1 MKKYVKMRNSG
12 WLMLK
17 LLIQLMQ
24 RAVKINDTAL
34 YSFTIFKVTSIFFM
48 TNHHNYARQMSFYFL
63 DLTNLG
69 KSCFFFSIWVFFHE
83 NARLTGQQG
92 NGEAIFSTRLYHFR
106 NFTDTQM
113 LARKLLQRAH
123 VCTQLAAGIEPGT
136 FGFQAQVAKH

>member
-48 TNHHNYARQMSFYFL
+48 TNHHNYAR
-63 DLTNLG
+63 
-69 KSCFFFSIWVFFHE
+69 
-83 NARLTGQQG
+83 
-92 NGEAIFSTRLYHFR
+92 
-106 NFTDTQM
+106 
-113 LARKLLQRAH
+113 
-123 VCTQLAAGIEPGT
+123 
-136 FGFQAQVAKH
+136 